1 MMTDQP
7 THLRPFFPSAD
18 DFAAATAPPFDFLVT
33 EFGYS
38 DPTVTDLDGAI
49 YEVRYDGEG
58 TAVLLN
64 WDVEGGF
71 IGVHFVPRSAR
82 GHLTSDPEKWLRP
95 NEILGARGQRS
106 RWTTQTDLEGV
117 DKIGYEAVLKRE
129 AANMREF
136 CADVLR
142 GDWSIYGE
150 AHGWV
155 EAHPEG

>member
-1 MMTDQP
+1 MTDQP

-18 DFAAATAPPFDFLVT
+18 DFAAAVTPHFEFVVDEFDYAEPV
-33 EFGYS
+33 
-38 DPTVTDLDGAI
+38 VTDLDGAI
-49 YEVRYDGEG
+49 YEVRYDGAG
-58 TAVLLN
+58 TALLIN

-71 IGVHFVPRSAR
+71 IGVHFVPRSA
-82 GHLTSDPEKWLRP
+82 GGKISADPDKWLRP
-95 NEILGARGQRS
+95 NEILGARGARS

-117 DKIGYEAVLKRE
+117 DKKGFDSAMSREAVNVRE
-129 AANMREF
+129 L

-155 EAHPEG
+155 EAHPEI